1 MALVERSTSYRIV
14 CNIGKRERHIDREPV
29 LRNSPIHSLGL
40 FANDGSIVAKV
51 RAARGILD
59 GVAVV
64 CVHVGAGAVSARDD
78 VGNSHRAVA
87 ES

>member
-40 FANDGSIVAKV
+40 FANDGS
-51 RAARGILD
+51 AAQEMVIEYTGTL
-59 GVAVV
+59 G
-64 CVHVGAGAVSARDD
+64 C
-78 VGNSHRAVA
+78 SHCCCALLFP
-87 ES
+87 